1 MTAEEKV
8 LFYDI
13 WKYYVYAF
21 PVNLSRLGEK
31 LEKLKNKVEESDG

>member
-8 LFYDI
+8 LFDDI
-13 WKYYVYAF
+13 WEYYVYAF